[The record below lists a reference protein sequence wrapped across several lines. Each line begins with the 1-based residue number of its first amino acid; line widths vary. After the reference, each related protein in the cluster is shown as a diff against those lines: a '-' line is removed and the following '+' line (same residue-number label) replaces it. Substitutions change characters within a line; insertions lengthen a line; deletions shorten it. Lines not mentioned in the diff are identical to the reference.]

1 MPTRFR
7 SYTRVSLLAATLG
20 GAVLLW
26 SASSRGGTAAGG
38 QGAAAAPAAAS
49 AGDAAAGRKIFLA
62 RSCATCHKAD
72 GSGGIKLTG
81 NATPNW
87 RDAKFMSTPAQS
99 DSVLRDCITNGRPK
113 SGMPAWVRT
122 GQVKPE
128 QVPDLI
134 AYIRTFSARKK

>member
-26 SASSRGGTAAGG
+26 SASSPGAAAGG
-38 QGAAAAPAAAS
+38 QGAAPVAAS

-122 GQVKPE
+122 GQVKAE

-134 AYIRTFSARKK
+134 AYIRTFSAKKK